1 MLLEAAWLKG
11 LNQWRLIENSLV
23 KEPEIRRSSNY
34 SFTCFTIYDSKKLDC
49 MREYPGKPA
58 AEVSRESKDKF
69 NKEFAYICVYTVTG
83 STTVVSISV
92 PTFAFADHTTK
103 ITTTTTTTIIENQN
117 SAKEPNHSPEQPGT
131 KNARKLLWEFRS
143 LSICRSK
150 NAESSGPE
158 ASSVA
163 SKRSSLK
170 DMLFKPRSGHCAMAI
185 KACVFKQGRRSR
197 GWRESE
203 HICMGHRDVWS

>member
-1 MLLEAAWLKG
+1 
-11 LNQWRLIENSLV
+11 
-23 KEPEIRRSSNY
+23 
-34 SFTCFTIYDSKKLDC
+34 

-103 ITTTTTTTIIENQN
+103 ITTTTTTTTIIENQN

-131 KNARKLLWEFRS
+131 KNARKLL
-143 LSICRSK
+143 
-150 NAESSGPE
+150 
-158 ASSVA
+158 
-163 SKRSSLK
+163 
-170 DMLFKPRSGHCAMAI
+170 
-185 KACVFKQGRRSR
+185 
-197 GWRESE
+197 
-203 HICMGHRDVWS
+203 